1 MRLSL
6 IVSCVCATPCV
17 SVLQIRMFGL
27 DTLLWLE
34 ATKKKEF
41 SAGGRKVNPPTSS
54 NEEPVMVN
62 LDDNETDEECMYDSS
77 DDEDEGKQSLSS
89 SDRLFLTLT

>member
-1 MRLSL
+1 VWLSL
-6 IVSCVCATPCV
+6 IVSCVCATLCV
-17 SVLQIRMFGL
+17 FPLQIRLFGL

-34 ATKKKEF
+34 ATKKKQF
-41 SAGGRKVNPPTSS
+41 GAGGRKVTSPTSS
-54 NEEPVMVN
+54 NEEPVLVN